1 MFEDEASFQL
11 DPTLHRTWSPRG
23 QQPRV
28 PTRGERKTA
37 HVFGALTVHGAQF
50 TFSFVDVFNGATF
63 LAFLKL
69 LVEKYKGTK
78 LFLIMDNGPCHNLN
92 AEGKEWLAQHG
103 HDIEL
108 HRLPAYS
115 PEFNPTEGVWKRT
128 RKMTTHNQFFGTT
141 AERDQALTRTFQ
153 RFQRDPTLLAPQVER
168 YC

>member
-37 HVFGALTVHGAQF
+37 HVFGSISLRGAEF
-50 TFSFVDVFNGATF
+50 TFTFVEIFNGASF

-69 LVEKYKGTK
+69 LVEKYQGTK
-78 LFLIMDNGPCHNLN
+78 LFLIIDNGPCHNLN
-92 AEGKEWLAQHG
+92 VEGKEWLAQHQG
-103 HDIEL
+103 DIEL
-108 HRLPAYS
+108 HRLPPYS
-115 PEFNPTEGVWKRT
+115 PEFNPTEGVWKLT

-141 AERDQALTRTFQ
+141 TERDMALEATFR
-153 RFQRDPTLLAPQVER
+153 RFQHDSSLLAPQVKR
-168 YC
+168 FL

>member
-1 MFEDEASFQL
+1 
-11 DPTLHRTWSPRG
+11 
-23 QQPRV
+23 
-28 PTRGERKTA
+28 
-37 HVFGALTVHGAQF
+37 
-50 TFSFVDVFNGATF
+50 
-63 LAFLKL
+63 
-69 LVEKYKGTK
+69 
-78 LFLIMDNGPCHNLN
+78 MDNGPCHNLN